1 MPVSMKRCATLAQ
14 TAHLSRQL
22 SCLSSLISLRQGW
35 KPKLSESSI
44 MQAQCSGLWPRQRES
59 LRSSGSSMMN
69 TSVSI
74 GSSQDFRLSRVLL
87 VYGTSS
93 YNGFPCRHP
102 FVTLHEVTHEN
113 EEARLGEGQLVTP
126 QLLADLMTAL
136 GRSTPIEILPERV
149 IVRTAD
155 LIVWWAPAC
164 QRLMFFSDRGED
176 AVLKKLNGKNFPHP
190 PLLFKASGSH
200 LWIRALTVNE
210 RPKAETPLCMA
221 PYWNC
226 YDNGVVCT
234 GSMRIPRE
242 KSTAAIDGWEHA
254 FFQSE
259 FTHAAGAVKHTNYSG
274 GLLGLWQ
281 HVMSKDHF
289 PIRYLVKAKQTL
301 AEFVSDHD
309 HQYRNADHN
318 G

>member
-1 MPVSMKRCATLAQ
+1 
-14 TAHLSRQL
+14 
-22 SCLSSLISLRQGW
+22 
-35 KPKLSESSI
+35 
-44 MQAQCSGLWPRQRES
+44 
-59 LRSSGSSMMN
+59 MN

-93 YNGFPCRHP
+93 YNGFPYRHP

-126 QLLADLMTAL
+126 QMLADVMTGL
-136 GRSTPIEILPERV
+136 GRSTPLEILPERV

-155 LIVWWAPAC
+155 MIVWWAPSC
-164 QRLMFFSDRGED
+164 ERTMFFSDRGGD
-176 AVLKKLNGKNFPHP
+176 AGLKKLNGRKYPHP
-190 PLLFKASGSH
+190 PLLFKASGPH
-200 LWIRALTVNE
+200 LWIRALAAHE
-210 RPKAETPLCMA
+210 RPKAESPLYIA

-242 KSTAAIDGWEHA
+242 KSIAAIDGWERA

-259 FTHAAGAVKHTNYSG
+259 FTHAAGAVKHINYPD

-281 HVMSKDHF
+281 HVMGKDHF
-289 PIRYLVKAKQTL
+289 PVRYLVKAKQNL
-301 AEFVSDHD
+301 AEFISDNV
-309 HQYRNADHN
+309 HQYRNANTAD
-318 G
+318 

>member
-1 MPVSMKRCATLAQ
+1 
-14 TAHLSRQL
+14 
-22 SCLSSLISLRQGW
+22 
-35 KPKLSESSI
+35 
-44 MQAQCSGLWPRQRES
+44 
-59 LRSSGSSMMN
+59 MN

-93 YNGFPCRHP
+93 YNGFPHRHP

-113 EEARLGEGQLVTP
+113 EEATLGEGQLVTP
-126 QLLADLMTAL
+126 QMLADLMTGL
-136 GRSTPIEILPERV
+136 GGSAPIEILPERV

-155 LIVWWAPAC
+155 TIVWWAPSR
-164 QRLMFFSDRGED
+164 QRTMFFSDRGAD
-176 AVLKKLNGKNFPHP
+176 ATLQKLNGKRYPHP

-200 LWIRALTVNE
+200 LSIRALAVNE
-210 RPKAETPLCMA
+210 RPNAESLLYIA

-226 YDNGVVCT
+226 YDNGAVCT

-242 KSTAAIDGWEHA
+242 KSIAAIDAWELG

-259 FTHAAGAVKHTNYSG
+259 FTHAAGTVKHTSYRG

-281 HVMSKDHF
+281 YAMGKDRF

-301 AEFVSDHD
+301 PEFVSHHD
-309 HQYRNADHN
+309 HRYRNANAID
-318 G
+318 